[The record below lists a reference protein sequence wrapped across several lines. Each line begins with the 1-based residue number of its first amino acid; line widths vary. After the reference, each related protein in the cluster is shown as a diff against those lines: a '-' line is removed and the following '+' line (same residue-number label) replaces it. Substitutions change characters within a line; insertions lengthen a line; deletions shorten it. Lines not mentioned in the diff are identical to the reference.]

1 MEQYNLEQQEKMQI
15 LSYLLLHYNDGRK
28 KTFYC
33 VAVNLLELSELREAI
48 TELQSNEDLRLLPE
62 KERSAYAAG
71 VIQKIANRR
80 NVSLKLVRKK

>member
-1 MEQYNLEQQEKMQI
+1 MQI

-33 VAVNLLELSELREAI
+33 VAVNLLELSELHEAI
-48 TELQSNEDLRLLPE
+48 TELQSNEDLLLLPE